1 MESCNRKSCQ
11 NVLLTYILLLLA
23 VHVKR
28 GENMT
33 VDDVTQIIRSGL
45 CTIIITSAP
54 MLIVSLVVGLIISV
68 FQTVTSIQEQTL
80 TFVPK
85 ILAIFATLMLVGH
98 WMANNLTTFTADL
111 WNSFSVYI
119 H

>member
-1 MESCNRKSCQ
+1 
-11 NVLLTYILLLLA
+11 
-23 VHVKR
+23 
-28 GENMT
+28 MT

-45 CTIIITSAP
+45 YTIIITAAP
-54 MLIVSLVVGLIISV
+54 LLIVSLVVGLVISV

-85 ILAIFATLMLVGH
+85 ILAIFATLMLLGH
-98 WMANNLTTFTADL
+98 WMANNLTTYTADL
-111 WNSFSVYI
+111 WNNFSVYI